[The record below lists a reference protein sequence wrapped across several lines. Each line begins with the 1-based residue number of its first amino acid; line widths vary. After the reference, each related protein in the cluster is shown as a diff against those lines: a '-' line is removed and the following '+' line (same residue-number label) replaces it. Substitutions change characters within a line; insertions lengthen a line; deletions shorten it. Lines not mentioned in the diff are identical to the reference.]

1 MVFFNWEPFTSLLR
15 QVKGCAV
22 GPYMVMKSFRALA
35 KALVL
40 LKLAPRNALR
50 DMMLN
55 HSSTWLSQLAD
66 VGVKWKKTVGCAA
79 N

>member
-1 MVFFNWEPFTSLLR
+1 MIFFNCEPLTSRLR
-15 QVKGCAV
+15 QMNGCAV
-22 GPYMVMKSFRALA
+22 GPYMVMKSFRAVA
-35 KALVL
+35 KASVL

-66 VGVKWKKTVGCAA
+66 VGVK
-79 N
+79 

>member
-1 MVFFNWEPFTSLLR
+1 MVFFNCEPFTSRLR
-15 QVKGCAV
+15 QTKGFAV

-35 KALVL
+35 KASVL

-55 HSSTWLSQLAD
+55 HTSTWLSQLAD
-66 VGVKWKKTVGCAA
+66 VGVK
-79 N
+79 